1 MDKEYGA
8 TGMQEEEIKGGI
20 PFSIRTSRLIRDK
33 SSS

>member
-8 TGMQEEEIKGGI
+8 TGMPEEEIKGGI